1 MTTILIPRRSFGLAL
16 GLLGAGAIGAWA
28 WPAAASASAPA
39 SAASVTASLRQ
50 GVLTVTGTAGPD
62 IITVRLKAGDPN
74 TLEVDVGADGTADF
88 SFLRSTVT
96 AITVSAG
103 DGDDIVTV
111 SHVNGLFSDTIPTTF
126 NGEGGAD
133 TLIGDVGAERLNG
146 GAGADVIDGNIG
158 ADIVDGGGGADVF
171 QWDPGDGS
179 DTIVGGPGND
189 RLTFNGSNI
198 GEVIDVSNVAGHVQ
212 LTRNVAAIVMDL
224 DEIEGLTV
232 NTLAGADTVTVHDLT
247 GTDLTQA
254 SIDVSGSGGAD
265 DGVVDSVEVPA
276 GVTFS
281 SDGPIGVASGV
292 GARVSVV
299 NAGGGDSFH
308 VIGATADDSVT
319 IAGTS
324 AVDTINAT
332 SDGPDAVF
340 QGGTGNVLVRLTA
353 VERVTVNLGGGDD
366 HFTGVGNLAPLTTIT
381 VNGDGGA
388 DTLLGGNGADTLN
401 GGAGADV
408 IDGNIGADIVDG
420 GGGADVFQWDPGDGS
435 DTIVGGPGNDR
446 LTFNGSNIGEVIDVS
461 NVAGHVQL
469 TRNVAAIVMDLD
481 EIEGL
486 TVNTLAGADTVTVH
500 DLTGTDLTQ
509 ASIDVSGSGGA
520 DDGVVDSV
528 EVPAGVTFSSDGPI
542 GVASGVGAR
551 VSVVNAGGGDS
562 FHVIGATADDSVTIA
577 GTSAVD
583 TINATSDG
591 PDAVFQG
598 GTGNVL
604 VRLTA
609 VDRVTVNLGGGD
621 DHFTGVGNLA
631 PLTTITV
638 NGDGG
643 ADTLLGGNGADT
655 LNGGAGADV
664 IDGNIGADIVD
675 GGGGA
680 DVFQWDP
687 GDGSDTIVGGPGND
701 RLTFNGSNI
710 GEVIDVSNVAGHVQ
724 LTRNVAAIVMDL
736 DEIEGLTVNTLAGA
750 DTVTVHDLT
759 GTDLTQ
765 ASIDLGALGVAD
777 GVPDTVIVNGT
788 DGDDHVAVTDDGADV
803 VVAGLSTSVRVSHA
817 DAASDQLLVNGL
829 LGNDTITA
837 TPGAGSLVILSLVP

>member
-1 MTTILIPRRSFGLAL
+1 MATIPIPRRSFGLAL

-28 WPAAASASAPA
+28 WPAAASASAPV
-39 SAASVTASLRQ
+39 SGASVTASLRQ

-62 IITVRLKAGDPN
+62 IITVRLKGGDPN
-74 TLEVDVGADGTADF
+74 TLEVDVGDDGAADF

-96 AITVSAG
+96 ALTVSAG
-103 DGDDIVTV
+103 DGDDLVTA

-158 ADIVDGGGGADVF
+158 ADILDGGGGADVF
-171 QWDPGDGS
+171 QWNPGEGS

-189 RLTFNGSNI
+189 RLIFNGSNI

-224 DEIEGLTV
+224 DDVEGLTV
-232 NTLAGADTVTVHDLT
+232 NTIGGADTVAVHDLT

-254 SIDVSGSGGAD
+254 TIDVAGSGGAD
-265 DGVVDSVEVPA
+265 DGDADSVEVPA
-276 GVTFS
+276 GDTFS

-299 NAGGGDSFH
+299 NAGTGDAFH

-324 AVDTINAT
+324 AADTINAT

-366 HFTGVGNLAPLTTIT
+366 HFSGVGNLAPLTTIT
-381 VNGDGGA
+381 VNGEGGA

-408 IDGNIGADIVDG
+408 IDGNIGADILDG
-420 GGGADVFQWDPGDGS
+420 GGGADVFQWNPGEGS

-446 LTFNGSNIGEVIDVS
+446 LIFNGSNIGEVIDVS

-481 EIEGL
+481 DVEGL
-486 TVNTLAGADTVTVH
+486 TVNTIGGADTVAVH

-509 ASIDVSGSGGA
+509 ATIDVAGSGGA
-520 DDGVVDSV
+520 DDGDADSV
-528 EVPAGVTFSSDGPI
+528 EVPAGDTFSSDGPI

-551 VSVVNAGGGDS
+551 VSVVNAGTGDA

-577 GTSAVD
+577 GTSAAD

-609 VDRVTVNLGGGD
+609 VERVTVNLGGGD
-621 DHFTGVGNLA
+621 DHFSGVGNLA

-638 NGDGG
+638 NGEGG

-664 IDGNIGADIVD
+664 IDGNIGADILD

-680 DVFQWDP
+680 DVFQWNP
-687 GDGSDTIVGGPGND
+687 GEGSDTIVGGPGND
-701 RLTFNGSNI
+701 RLIFNGSNI

-736 DEIEGLTVNTLAGA
+736 DDVEGLTVNTIGGA
-750 DTVTVHDLT
+750 DTVAVHDLT

-765 ASIDLGALGVAD
+765 ATIDLGAFGVAD
-777 GVPDTVIVNGT
+777 GVPDIVIVNGT
-788 DGDDHVAVTDDGADV
+788 DGDDHLAVTDDGADV